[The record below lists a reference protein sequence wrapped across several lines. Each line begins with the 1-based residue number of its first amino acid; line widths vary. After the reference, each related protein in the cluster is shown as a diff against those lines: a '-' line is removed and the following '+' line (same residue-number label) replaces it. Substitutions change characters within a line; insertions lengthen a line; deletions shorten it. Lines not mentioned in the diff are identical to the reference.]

1 MPHCHK
7 LPLKFNFL
15 SLFCTSFSSKETFDA
30 GLKLLPYGSVVHLM
44 RLSLRATAAAAVK
57 AFGPDGVKAYNLYA
71 AQRLAADLA
80 TMERFAGRWGIPA
93 LAEELAEPCQLCQLL
108 LSCKVSFPLT

>member
-1 MPHCHK
+1 
-7 LPLKFNFL
+7 
-15 SLFCTSFSSKETFDA
+15 
-30 GLKLLPYGSVVHLM
+30 M

-57 AFGPDGVKAYNLYA
+57 AFGSDGVKAYNLYA
-71 AQRLAADLA
+71 VQRLAADLA

-108 LSCKVSFPLT
+108 LSCKVGVWGKPCVVALGLRVRHICAAAHGICG